1 MSWKTVG
8 SILVFIIS
16 FIAGKFAYNALFG
29 ESDTASY
36 EIHEW
41 LNRSY
46 IGVTFEAPFELSVA
60 DLELPMMLKPYVK
73 KMETYNYESNAVAL
87 FLSKIEYNPDIPVD
101 IDGAAE
107 GAAASMGATEDVKE
121 FDYKVEKIEK
131 NFLEGRRITGSFK
144 LNDKDAEFIGEFYA
158 RNSKLLQILI
168 TNLSYPEN
176 REVRDRIFK
185 TCKITL

>member
-1 MSWKTVG
+1 MSWRTVG
-8 SILVFIIS
+8 SILAIIIG

-29 ESDTASY
+29 ESEIASY

-46 IGVTFEAPFELSVA
+46 IGVTFEAPFELSEA
-60 DLELPMMLKPYVK
+60 DLELPLVLKPYVK
-73 KMETYNYESNAVAL
+73 NMETYNYESKAVAL

-107 GAAASMGATEDVKE
+107 GAAANMGANEDVTE
-121 FDYKVEKIEK
+121 FNYEVEKIEK
-131 NFLEGRRITGSFK
+131 NFIEGRRMTGGFK
-144 LNDKDAEFIGEFYA
+144 LNDKDTEFVAELYVQK
-158 RNSKLLQILI
+158 SKLLQILI

-176 REVRDRIFK
+176 REVRDRILKSFK
-185 TCKITL
+185 VTL